1 VGGGVGGAF
10 VNPNLL
16 FKLANNAA
24 LIGWILLIFLPRW
37 RWSARLIAP
46 VLVPAL
52 LAALYSWL
60 VVTQFGHSP
69 GGFSSLTSVALLFQ
83 NRAMLLAGWVHYL
96 AFDLFVGSWEVRD
109 SQAAGI
115 RHYLVV
121 PCLILTFLFGP
132 AGWFLYF
139 LIRSTANRSGVIE
152 SAEEAA
158 LSAPHNDIRDYMISD
173 RPIATANWS
182 AKAPINQSMSFAIG
196 VPSGPVSGT
205 SIHEQRKQTQP
216 RCP

>member
-1 VGGGVGGAF
+1 M
-10 VNPNLL
+10 NPDLL

-24 LIGWILLIFLPRW
+24 LIGWISLIFLPRW

-46 VLVPAL
+46 VLIPAL
-52 LAALYSWL
+52 LAALYSL
-60 VVTQFGHSP
+60 LAVAQFGHSP
-69 GGFSSLTSVALLFQ
+69 GGFSSLRSVELLFQ

-109 SQAAGI
+109 SQAVGI

-139 LIRSTANRSGVIE
+139 LIRSAAKRGVGIE
-152 SAEEAA
+152 GAEEPA
-158 LSAPHNDIRDYMISD
+158 LSAP
-173 RPIATANWS
+173 
-182 AKAPINQSMSFAIG
+182 
-196 VPSGPVSGT
+196 SGT
-205 SIHEQRKQTQP
+205 DR
-216 RCP
+216 